1 MTTLKLIPRLALGA
15 LAAATLTTAASA
27 ADRINVAIGQ
37 KGLWN
42 SMVTVQCMH
51 WGICEK
57 AGLDVHITWTA
68 GGSATLQAAVSGST
82 DLALT
87 NGTLGVLAAYSRGA
101 PIRIVSA
108 ETTGSR
114 DTFWYVLA
122 DSKYK
127 TMADTNGAS
136 IGFSRPGSSTNL
148 AELAL
153 AKQFKVDLKLIPTGG
168 LPATRT
174 QVLSHQVDI
183 GWSVPPNNLDLVHQ
197 GKIRIIARGVDVP
210 ALQQETVRVNVAN
223 LNFLKAHRDVAKRF
237 IQAYQDTIDWIYANQ
252 DKSLK
257 LFADENKIDMAT
269 AKETLNYF
277 PKEALNPAHLIGLDR
292 VNQEAVDQKK
302 IDKPLTDAQL
312 KDVVDML
319 TK

>member
-1 MTTLKLIPRLALGA
+1 
-15 LAAATLTTAASA
+15 
-27 ADRINVAIGQ
+27 
-37 KGLWN
+37 
-42 SMVTVQCMH
+42 MH

-57 AGLDVHITWTA
+57 AGLDVHITWTQ

-101 PIRIVSA
+101 PVRIVSA

-114 DTFWYVLA
+114 DLFWYVLA
-122 DSKYK
+122 DSKIK
-127 TMADTNGAS
+127 KITDAKGAS
-136 IGFSRPGSSTNL
+136 IGYSRPGSSTNL
-148 AELAL
+148 ADLAL
-153 AKQFKVDLKLIPTGG
+153 EKHYKLNLKLVPTGG
-168 LPATRT
+168 IPATRT

-183 GWSVPPNNLDLVHQ
+183 GWSVPPNGLDLVHK
-197 GKIRIIARGVDVP
+197 GKIRILASGADVP
-210 ALQQETVRVNVAN
+210 ELQKETVRVNVAN

-269 AKETLNYF
+269 AKETLKYF
-277 PKEALNPAHLIGLDR
+277 PKEALDPAHLVGLDQ
-292 VNQEAVDQKK
+292 VNHEAVEQHKL
-302 IDKPLTDAQL
+302 DKLLTPDQL
-312 KDVVDML
+312 KEVVDML